1 MEKSGF
7 FNSMK
12 VVGQSGTYS
21 PTYNADDF
29 SRLYRKTIGNGV
41 LFDDAINDVINSN
54 GEVNGDLVNDL
65 KVSASGN
72 NIIIAEGTAI
82 LQGYWYNNDAE
93 LQIVTGVIPSENF
106 MIALVLD
113 TTIREIKATKTTWT
127 SETPAVPEGNENN
140 YVLPLATV
148 SVDSSGGITVT
159 DVRQFV
165 TNSMKVV
172 NEINK
177 SLISK
182 VTELQNKINEINNS
196 LNNDIEKIKSLL
208 DSYLFVN
215 EFVYSTPLSVE
226 TYEGAPSVSVLLND
240 TLKSGKYLIHFEFD
254 VVSEHTFGESYVLDV
269 QLIGTNHN
277 GDVLWTISHR
287 QVVHGGTGETHVVI
301 DRLLEFIIGSKP
313 DENKGAR
320 YVRIVLGTV
329 GSPSFSKN
337 YNASKTRV
345 SYSIS
350 QFYR

>member
-7 FNSMK
+7 FNSTE
-12 VVGQSGTYS
+12 VVGHAGTYS

-41 LFDDAINDVINSN
+41 LFDDTINDVIN
-54 GEVNGDLVNDL
+54 GDGDVNGDLVNDL

-93 LQIVTGVIPSENF
+93 LQIVTGVTPSENF

-113 TTIREIKATKTTWT
+113 VTTREIKAKKTTWT
-127 SETPAVPEGNENN
+127 SGTPAVPEGNENN

-148 SVDSSGGITVT
+148 SVSSSGVITVT

-182 VTELQNKINEINNS
+182 VDLLKSSINDINNKLPFYIDFIEHS
-196 LNNDIEKIKSLL
+196 VTTVDRNATVPIILHKLGGEYYKSYVYLINVEYTLGMKKNEKLLYSSRYRLGTESSDYQTVNGNDVLMDYGVSNVYRIHDCFLFNFEGVFDSIKIYLG
-208 DSYLFVN
+208 SYSQHLF
-215 EFVYSTPLSVE
+215 F
-226 TYEGAPSVSVLLND
+226 APSNGND
-240 TLKSGKYLIHFEFD
+240 SQINVT
-254 VVSEHTFGESYVLDV
+254 
-269 QLIGTNHN
+269 LIGF
-277 GDVLWTISHR
+277 GR
-287 QVVHGGTGETHVVI
+287 AEQ
-301 DRLLEFIIGSKP
+301 
-313 DENKGAR
+313 
-320 YVRIVLGTV
+320 
-329 GSPSFSKN
+329 
-337 YNASKTRV
+337 
-345 SYSIS
+345 
-350 QFYR
+350 

>member
-7 FNSMK
+7 FNSTE
-12 VVGQSGTYS
+12 VVGHAGTYS

-41 LFDDAINDVINSN
+41 LFDDTINDVINGD

-93 LQIVTGVIPSENF
+93 LQIVTSVTPSESF
-106 MIALVLD
+106 MVALVLD
-113 TTIREIKATKTTWT
+113 ITTREIKATKTTWT
-127 SETPAVPEGNENN
+127 SGTPAVPEGNENN

-148 SVDSSGGITVT
+148 SVSSSGVITVT

-182 VTELQNKINEINNS
+182 ATELQNKINEINNS

-226 TYEGAPSVSVLLND
+226 TYKGAPSVLVLLND
-240 TLKSGKYLIHFEFD
+240 TLESGKYLIHFEFD
-254 VVSEHTFGESYVLDV
+254 VVSEHTFGESYILDV
-269 QLIGTNHN
+269 QLIGINDSN
-277 GDVLWTISHR
+277 VLWRISHR

>member
-7 FNSMK
+7 FNSTE
-12 VVGQSGTYS
+12 VVGHAGTYS

-41 LFDDAINDVINSN
+41 LFDDTINDVINGD

-72 NIIIAEGTAI
+72 NIVIAEGTAI

-93 LQIVTGVIPSENF
+93 LQVVTGVTPSENF

-113 TTIREIKATKTTWT
+113 TTTREIKATKTTWT
-127 SETPAVPEGNENN
+127 SGTPAVPEGNENN

-148 SVDSSGGITVT
+148 SVSSSGVITVT

-182 VTELQNKINEINNS
+182 VNLLEHGINDINNK
-196 LNNDIEKIKSLL
+196 LPFYIDFIEHKDVLVDRDSASAVILRKPGEGYYKSH
-208 DSYLFVN
+208 V
-215 EFVYSTPLSVE
+215 
-226 TYEGAPSVSVLLND
+226 
-240 TLKSGKYLIHFEFD
+240 YLISVKYSLGMKKNEKLLYSGRYRLNTESSEQVTIIGNDVLMDYGVSNKYRIHDCFLFKYVEGFD
-254 VVSEHTFGESYVLDV
+254 SVILYLGNYSRHLFFVPSSGNSSSVTVS
-269 QLIGTNHN
+269 LIGFGRTE
-277 GDVLWTISHR
+277 
-287 QVVHGGTGETHVVI
+287 Q
-301 DRLLEFIIGSKP
+301 
-313 DENKGAR
+313 
-320 YVRIVLGTV
+320 
-329 GSPSFSKN
+329 
-337 YNASKTRV
+337 
-345 SYSIS
+345 
-350 QFYR
+350 